1 MSRRHLIEYRGKPT
15 ARNTPSDTKS
25 KPTITITYP
34 KVENAVTSET
44 VITTEDVDKNISFL
58 KKLNEI
64 LTQTLISD
72 DVKLLTN
79 IIDDSGKIILSGSDL
94 CELISLMLS
103 KENNSVAVNDIAINY
118 KENFV
123 TDCLKVKILPYKHIS
138 NIKIK
143 NKDFKNFQNEA
154 YNILT
159 DVYKISLR
167 TVYIP

>member
-1 MSRRHLIEYRGKPT
+1 MSRKNMFEYRIKP
-15 ARNTPSDTKS
+15 N
-25 KPTITITYP
+25 ITITRNANMNFTP
-34 KVENAVTSET
+34 KTKGTTSQVTSQVNNDVLNE
-44 VITTEDVDKNISFL
+44 VTTDDVNKNNSFL

-64 LTQTLISD
+64 LTHTLISD
-72 DVKLLTN
+72 DLKLLTN
-79 IIDDSGKIILSGSDL
+79 LIDDSGKIILSGYDL
-94 CELISLMLS
+94 CELISLMLNVS
-103 KENNSVAVNDIAINY
+103 INDISINY
-118 KENFV
+118 KENFA
-123 TDCLKVKILPYKHIS
+123 TECLKVKILPYKHIS

>member
-1 MSRRHLIEYRGKPT
+1 MSRRNLIEYRGKPT
-15 ARNTPSDTKS
+15 HTTRSGTNS
-25 KPTITITYP
+25 KPKITITYP
-34 KVENAVTSET
+34 KIENGVTSET
-44 VITTEDVDKNISFL
+44 VITTDDVDKNISFL

-72 DVKLLTN
+72 DIKLLTN
-79 IIDDSGKIILSGSDL
+79 LIDDSGKIILSGSDL
-94 CELISLMLS
+94 CELISLML
-103 KENNSVAVNDIAINY
+103 NVAVNDIAINY

-123 TDCLKVKILPYKHIS
+123 TECLKVKILPYKHIS

>member
-1 MSRRHLIEYRGKPT
+1 MSRKNMVEYRIKP
-15 ARNTPSDTKS
+15 N
-25 KPTITITYP
+25 ITITRNANMNFTP
-34 KVENAVTSET
+34 KTKGTTSQVNNDVLNEVTT
-44 VITTEDVDKNISFL
+44 DDVNKNNSFL

-64 LTQTLISD
+64 LTHTLISD
-72 DVKLLTN
+72 DLKLLTN
-79 IIDDSGKIILSGSDL
+79 LIDDSGKIILSGYDL
-94 CELISLMLS
+94 CELISLMLNVS
-103 KENNSVAVNDIAINY
+103 INDISINY
-118 KENFV
+118 KENFA
-123 TDCLKVKILPYKHIS
+123 TECLKVKILPYKHIS

>member
-1 MSRRHLIEYRGKPT
+1 MSRRNLIEYRGKPT
-15 ARNTPSDTKS
+15 HTTRSVTNS

-34 KVENAVTSET
+34 KIENEKVATT

-64 LTQTLISD
+64 LIHTLISD

-79 IIDDSGKIILSGSDL
+79 LIDDSGKIILSGSDL

-103 KENNSVAVNDIAINY
+103 NEKNSVAVNDIVINY